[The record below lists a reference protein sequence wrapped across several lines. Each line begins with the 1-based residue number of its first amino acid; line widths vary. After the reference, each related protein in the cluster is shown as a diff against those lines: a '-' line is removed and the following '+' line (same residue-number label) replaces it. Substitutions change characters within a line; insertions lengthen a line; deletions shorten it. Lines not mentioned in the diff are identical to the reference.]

1 MYYPV
6 LDAGSDL
13 HPQTW
18 SGDCTPKL
26 TITKRINI
34 IPCLNYGQP
43 FSYVS
48 ASLPQVNIVNIKC

>member
-6 LDAGSDL
+6 FDAGSDL

-34 IPCLNYGQP
+34 IPCLNFGQP
-43 FSYVS
+43 
-48 ASLPQVNIVNIKC
+48 